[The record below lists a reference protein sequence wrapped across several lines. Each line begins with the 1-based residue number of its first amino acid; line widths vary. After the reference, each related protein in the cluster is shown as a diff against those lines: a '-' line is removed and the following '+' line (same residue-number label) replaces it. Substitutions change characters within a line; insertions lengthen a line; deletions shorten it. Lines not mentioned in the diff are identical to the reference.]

1 MKKTYLTLLLTFILA
16 LLLGVIGYAQD
27 GNNDLRKERIEQ
39 LRQKLELTD
48 EQIAQ
53 WKLIREKYKPQI
65 EALRSEDMDRSD
77 KKAELMKIQDNHDA
91 ELQKVMTTNQFQEF
105 KHIRRYRYQIIRRRS
120 YRN

>member
-1 MKKTYLTLLLTFILA
+1 MKKTYLALLLTFILV

-27 GNNDLRKERIEQ
+27 GNNDLRKERIKQ

-65 EALRSEDMDRSD
+65 EALRSEDMDRTD
-77 KKAELMKIQDNHDA
+77 KKAELMKIRDSHDA
-91 ELQKVMTTNQFQEF
+91 ELQEVLTTDQFQEF
-105 KHIRRYRYQIIRRRS
+105 KHIRRYKYQKIRRRS